1 MKGEIDYGYIPHT
14 CDKCSNEFPEEMVY
28 LFGYWCYDGEGST
41 FNVGKERFIC
51 SMCLNKLK
59 EEYQYTIWENYD

>member
-1 MKGEIDYGYIPHT
+1 MAKIRYKMKGEIDYGYIPHT

-41 FNVGKERFIC
+41 FNVG
-51 SMCLNKLK
+51 
-59 EEYQYTIWENYD
+59 